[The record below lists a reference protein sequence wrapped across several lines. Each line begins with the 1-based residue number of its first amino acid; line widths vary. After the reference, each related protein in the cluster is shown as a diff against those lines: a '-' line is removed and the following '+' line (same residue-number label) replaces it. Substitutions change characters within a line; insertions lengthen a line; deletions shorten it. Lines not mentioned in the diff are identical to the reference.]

1 MRLDPAPRQQLTRAT
16 STDAR
21 RSRRADKSL
30 RAAAAFWFVIAML
43 GQLAFALYVA
53 AFYGGAAV
61 QGDYRRWNEILVGGW
76 VARGAVGNVVLAAHL
91 LLAFVITVGGPLQLI
106 PQLRARVPAFHRWNG
121 RLYVLTAV
129 VISATGLYAVWT
141 RGTAGGVNLGIGIS
155 LNGVLIIGV
164 AAMALRFAL
173 AREIAAHRRW
183 ALRLFVLVNGV
194 WFFRVGLMLWLVVNQ
209 GPAGFGSHF
218 DGPFPTFLSFG
229 CYLVPLAIL
238 ELYLRTQRRAG
249 PAGRFAMAG
258 VLVVLTLAMGVG
270 IAMAIL
276 GLWLPRL

>member
-1 MRLDPAPRQQLTRAT
+1 MRRDPEPRQQLTRAT
-16 STDAR
+16 STDAL
-21 RSRRADKSL
+21 RSRAADRTL
-30 RAAAAFWFVIAML
+30 RVAAAFWFVIALL

-76 VARGAVGNVVLAAHL
+76 VAGGAVGNAVLAAHL
-91 LLAFVITVGGPLQLI
+91 VLALVITVGGPLQLI
-106 PQLRARVPAFHRWNG
+106 PQLRARAPALHRWNG

-164 AAMALRFAL
+164 AALALRFAL
-173 AREIAAHRRW
+173 VRKFEVHRRW

-209 GPAGFGSHF
+209 GPVGFGRNF
-218 DGPFPTFLSFG
+218 DGPFPTLLSFG

-238 ELYLRTQRRAG
+238 ELYLRARRASA
-249 PAGRFAMAG
+249 PRRFAMAG
-258 VLVVLTLAMGVG
+258 ALVVLTLAMAVG